1 MLSNDGTTKK
11 LARRTLLLTPRFSE
25 VGGMSGEESNR
36 FSGFRYRKRST
47 RAQLDAHGSQRKDA
61 KTRRRNEKRSLASL
75 RLCVFALSPPGALTV
90 ISNRILSCHDSVFCL
105 CLLKVQW
112 CSWAWKWVAGL
123 LAPLALI
130 WFPDEIGSLTGY
142 FQSGYVNVQTPGP
155 IISFIGW
162 FLLVA
167 PGVVCLCFVLR

>member
-1 MLSNDGTTKK
+1 MFVSIWKVLSLLIA
-11 LARRTLLLTPRFSE
+11 LAYAA
-25 VGGMSGEESNR
+25 VAIYWGGAG
-36 FSGFRYRKRST
+36 
-47 RAQLDAHGSQRKDA
+47 
-61 KTRRRNEKRSLASL
+61 
-75 RLCVFALSPPGALTV
+75 
-90 ISNRILSCHDSVFCL
+90 
-105 CLLKVQW
+105 
-112 CSWAWKWVAGL
+112 AWKWVAGL